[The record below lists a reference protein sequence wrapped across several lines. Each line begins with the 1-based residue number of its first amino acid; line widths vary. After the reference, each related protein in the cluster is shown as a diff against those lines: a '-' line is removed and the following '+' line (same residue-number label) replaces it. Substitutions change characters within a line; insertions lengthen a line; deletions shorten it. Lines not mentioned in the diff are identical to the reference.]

1 MKQQTIQN
9 IMNFMMRVQL
19 SGQEVPA
26 FNDAMQNLQ
35 LELEKLEQEKQED

>member
-9 IMNFMMRVQL
+9 IVNFMMRVQL

-26 FNDAMQNLQ
+26 FNDAMQNL
-35 LELEKLEQEKQED
+35 

>member
-35 LELEKLEQEKQED
+35 LELEKLEHQKQED